1 MSNFEQLFSLSG
13 LSLDRLRSFLEV
25 EEAGNLAKAAKG
37 DPVRQS
43 QFSRQVKEL
52 ESFFGVALTRRV
64 GRRIE
69 ITDEGHRLAVL
80 IHRHFSELNDFR
92 ESMAGRPVGVKLGA
106 AASLLEWSVIP
117 KLSGCIEALGGVT
130 LELETSRSADV
141 VRGVADGRLDFGIVR
156 DDAVPKDMK
165 RWKLGAVGYALF
177 APKAAWQRGAG
188 VIEIIGKHPMVELP
202 SGGHFHGQWSSWL
215 AKNALRPNVVARA
228 ASFTQ
233 LARLLRH
240 AGLAAVLPEN
250 ASVEFDPGKFPSL
263 PVPWSHRRQMVLLA
277 NTRSLDRAGV
287 REQAAPALAKVLAWK
302 PEDHPPVHR

>member
-1 MSNFEQLFSLSG
+1 MNHFEPLFSLSG

-52 ESFFGVALTRRV
+52 EGYFGVALTRRV

-80 IHRHFSELNDFR
+80 IRRHFSELNDFR

-117 KLSGCIEALGGVT
+117 RLSRCIEALGGVT
-130 LELETSRSADV
+130 LELETLRSADI
-141 VRGVADGRLDFGIVR
+141 VRGVADGRCDFGLVR
-156 DDAVPKDMK
+156 EDAVPKGMK
-165 RWKLGAVGYALF
+165 RWKLGTVGYSRF
-177 APKAAWQRGAG
+177 APKVAWKRNAG
-188 VIEIIGKHPMVELP
+188 VMEVIHRHPMASLP
-202 SGGHFHGQWSSWL
+202 SGGQFHEQWSSWL

-228 ASFTQ
+228 VSFTQ
-233 LARLLRH
+233 LARLVRH
-240 AGLAAVLPEN
+240 AGLAAVLPDN
-250 ASVEFDPGKFPSL
+250 SAVEFDPAKILS
-263 PVPWSHRRQMVLLA
+263 VAMPWAHQRPIVLLA
-277 NTRSLDRAGV
+277 NPRSLDRAGIHE
-287 REQAAPALAKVLAWK
+287 RAAPSLAEVLK
-302 PEDHPPVHR
+302 LNITVP